1 MLLVFFLI
9 SVIFRF
15 HFQSAKLRK
24 QTCFQQEQIH
34 IRFELLFYILTLRSK
49 VVPLESCLH
58 NTTQKTD
65 SLACKEYSIN
75 NQIIALRPTYIN
87 ESCSCS
93 NAVLEVNYGGK
104 EKWRPQGI
112 FGAIELLIV
121 RWSHS
126 LTLNV

>member
-1 MLLVFFLI
+1 MFFFLT
-9 SVIFRF
+9 SVIFQF

-24 QTCFQQEQIH
+24 QTRFQQEQMH

-58 NTTQKTD
+58 NTTQKTG

-87 ESCSCS
+87 ESCSYS

-104 EKWRPQGI
+104 EKWRPRGI
-112 FGAIELLIV
+112 SGAIELLIV
-121 RWSHS
+121 RWSHY